1 MISSNI
7 LHVGPSTNLKL
18 AVIAL
23 GMLKHIKSTQI
34 DAHTFSKSKT
44 KKKNAFNSYFKNHH
58 IEISPS
64 FLQNVIA

>member
-23 GMLKHIKSTQI
+23 GMLKHIKSMQI
-34 DAHTFSKSKT
+34 DAHAFSKSKT
-44 KKKNAFNSYFKNHH
+44 KKNAFNSYFKNHH